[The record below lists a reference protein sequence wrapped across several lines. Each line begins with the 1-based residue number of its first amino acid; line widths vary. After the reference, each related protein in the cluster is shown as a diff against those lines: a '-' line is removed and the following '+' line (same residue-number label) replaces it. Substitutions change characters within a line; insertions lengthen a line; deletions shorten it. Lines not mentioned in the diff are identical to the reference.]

1 MIEKDCEERKKFI
14 DKVIFLAQP
23 WLSFLSFPPNLI
35 PDISTLK
42 VLEKNPSTDLT
53 KCCAHKNEDEKYFQ
67 DKQNVFASR
76 LYLLSLKYLL
86 SILASKFLCAHCNC
100 STNCYRSQNYEAG
113 SVQSRSSP
121 EDINFFCRFNCDVDK
136 FKEIVF
142 FSHPIKVTPYLK
154 TFARVGSEAIIQPTR
169 TACEV
174 RRRRKNVTLSIWLSA
189 QPFMRYFVS
198 HCVWCELWFSRGFSS
213 PMPPWEYHVS
223 TGMDEGLRKSMNNVS
238 ERWSDRFFPP

>member
-1 MIEKDCEERKKFI
+1 MKKENFI
-14 DKVIFLAQP
+14 DKIIFFAQP

-67 DKQNVFASR
+67 DKQKVFASR

-113 SVQSRSSP
+113 SVQSRSFP

-142 FSHPIKVTPYLK
+142 FAPYKSDAL
-154 TFARVGSEAIIQPTR
+154 SEDICSSGLWGDNSADEDRLWGEKKEKKCYTQHLIECAAIHEIF
-169 TACEV
+169 CISLCV
-174 RRRRKNVTLSIWLSA
+174 MWIMIFSWFFLSDA
-189 QPFMRYFVS
+189 PMRIPR
-198 HCVWCELWFSRGFSS
+198 LNIR
-213 PMPPWEYHVS
+213 